1 MSKSQ
6 IFITTVIL
14 FNTDHAQAWPYLKFF
29 IELRWVL
36 VNKKKVGLR
45 PKGRGRLFSSPSG
58 SEDVTASFGPFFLS
72 SGTMCGGCT
81 DGS

>member
-14 FNTDHAQAWPYLKFF
+14 FNTDQTQAWPYLKFF

-36 VNKKKVGLR
+36 VNKKKVGLAR
-45 PKGRGRLFSSPSG
+45 KDAADCFPALQDQK
-58 SEDVTASFGPFFLS
+58 
-72 SGTMCGGCT
+72 M
-81 DGS
+81 